1 MEMLTATAIERDVVL
16 VTGADAREYLQTQ
29 LTQDVVALEV
39 GDSSWSF
46 LLAPKSEI
54 VAIVRVTR
62 NGEES
67 VLLDLE
73 PSWGQKV
80 IDRIDGL
87 LFRMDVSFALERWS
101 GVAWRGPGS
110 SDVSGDAPIIAATP
124 WPGVEGVDVI
134 GPEVSVPDDAELRS
148 PDALDAMRVVSGWPA
163 MGTEIDGTVTP
174 AMTGLVDSMVSFT
187 KGCYTGQEFVAR
199 VHYRDAAPPRRLVR
213 VRFHPCAAVEIGAP
227 IEIDGDTVGSITS
240 VSACSPVALGYL
252 KRSVE
257 LPQTGSCASCP
268 ADIEALAAG

>member
-1 MEMLTATAIERDVVL
+1 MLTATPIERDVVL
-16 VTGADAREYLQTQ
+16 VKGADAREYLQTQ
-29 LTQDVVALEV
+29 LTQDVVALDI
-39 GDSSWSF
+39 GDSTWSF

-54 VAIVRVTR
+54 IAIVRVTR
-62 NGEES
+62 TGEETM
-67 VLLDLE
+67 VLDVE

-87 LFRMDVSFALERWS
+87 LFRMDVSFALDRWS

-110 SDVSGDAPIIAATP
+110 AEVSGDGPIISSTP
-124 WPGVEGVDVI
+124 WPGVEGVDVV
-134 GPEVSVPDDAELRS
+134 GPEVSVPNDAEIRPRDS
-148 PDALDAMRVVSGWPA
+148 LDAMRVAAGWPA

-174 AMTGLVDSMVSFT
+174 AMTGIVDTMVSFT

-213 VRFHPCAAVEIGAP
+213 VRFHPCAAVEAGAP
-227 IEIDGDTVGSITS
+227 IEIDGETVGSITS

-252 KRSVE
+252 KRSVS

-268 ADIEALAAG
+268 ADIEAVAPG